1 MAAITYNR
9 AKANITHSD
18 LRVLLLVGYTPDVDH
33 ATLAA
38 VVAAATG
45 ECDFTNYARA
55 ALTGETHTIDN
66 VSDTAIL
73 DAANPATWTAAGG
86 TTDNVVSHA
95 VVYEHVDGTN
105 ANDLPVSCHD
115 VGKTTNG
122 GDLTVEF
129 AAAGII
135 VTS

>member
-1 MAAITYNR
+1 MSATFNR
-9 AKANITHSD
+9 AKANIDHSD

-45 ECDFTNYARA
+45 ECDFTNYERK
-55 ALTGETHTIDN
+55 ALTGEAHTIN
-66 VSDTAIL
+66 NTSDTAIL
-73 DAANPATWTAAGG
+73 DADNPATWTAAGG
-86 TTDNVVSHA
+86 ATNNTISHM

-105 ANDLPVSCHD
+105 ANDLPVSWHA
-115 VGKTTNG
+115 VAITTNG
-122 GDLTVEF
+122 GDLTIEF